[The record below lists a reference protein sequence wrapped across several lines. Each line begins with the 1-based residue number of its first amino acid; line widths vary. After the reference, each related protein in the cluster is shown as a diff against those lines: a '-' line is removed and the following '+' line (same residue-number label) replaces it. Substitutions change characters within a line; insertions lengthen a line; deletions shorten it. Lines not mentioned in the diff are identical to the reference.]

1 MRGLLALSRAIDACT
16 TFIGK
21 SASWMI
27 LVAVL
32 VSAINAIVRKV
43 FNYSS
48 NGWLELQWY
57 LYGIAYMGA
66 AAWTLNLNEH
76 IRIDLLY
83 TRASRWVQHWIDLLG
98 HLLFLIPFAW
108 LLVYYLYP
116 WFLSAYRTGETSP
129 NASGLILWP
138 ARLILLL
145 GFVLLLIQGISE
157 IIKKIAVITGAIPD
171 PNPHVP
177 QHEAT
182 LAEAEELAREMR
194 DNLPPE
200 QAASAQESRK

>member
-1 MRGLLALSRAIDACT
+1 MKGLLALSRAIDACT

-27 LVAVL
+27 LVAVI
-32 VSAINAIVRKV
+32 VSAANAIVRKT

-83 TRASRWVQHWIDLLG
+83 TRGSRRTQHWIDLLG
-98 HLLFLIPFAW
+98 HLLFLLPFAW
-108 LLVYYLYP
+108 VLIHYLFP
-116 WFLSAYRTGETSP
+116 WFLSAYRSGETSP

-145 GFVLLLIQGISE
+145 GFVLLFIQGISE
-157 IIKKIAVITGAIPD
+157 IIKKIAVLTGAMPD
-171 PNPHVP
+171 PHPHVP
-177 QHEAT
+177 QHEAG
-182 LAEAEELAREMR
+182 LAEAEELSRTMR
-194 DNLPPE
+194 DNLT
-200 QAASAQESRK
+200 QDQQAQENRP

>member
-32 VSAINAIVRKV
+32 VSAANAIVRKV

-57 LYGIAYMGA
+57 LYGVAYMGA

-76 IRIDLLY
+76 IRIDLIY
-83 TRASRWVQHWIDLLG
+83 TRTSRRTQNWIDLLG
-98 HLLFLIPFAW
+98 HLLFLIPFAF
-108 LLVYYLYP
+108 LLVHYLYP
-116 WFLSAYRTGETSP
+116 WFLAAYRTGETSP

-145 GFVLLLIQGISE
+145 GFGLLLIQGISE
-157 IIKKIAVITGAIPD
+157 VIKKIAVLTGHMPD

-177 QHEAT
+177 QHEAA
-182 LAEAEELAREMR
+182 LAEAEELVRELR
-194 DNLPPE
+194 DTLPPD
-200 QAASAQESRK
+200 QASTPQESRK